1 MSKKKMQRFAEMES
15 FGNVVQPPFDEI
27 FRHDHQLKGNW
38 KPKAF
43 GNQNPLVL
51 ELGCGKGEYTLG
63 LARRFQTNNF
73 IGVDI
78 KGARIWRG
86 ARTALEENIPNV
98 MFLRTH
104 IEQINSFFDTD
115 EADEIWITFPDPQ
128 LKKRRKRLTSP
139 RFLFQYMR
147 FLKNNGLVHLKTDNE
162 VLYHYTL
169 ELAQINNFKVHHNT
183 NDLYHSNLDG
193 AVKEIQTYYEKQFLA
208 QEMTIK
214 YLCFELPNETTLD
227 EPAEEI
233 G

>member
-1 MSKKKMQRFAEMES
+1 MTKKKMQRFAEMET
-15 FGNVVQPPFDEI
+15 FVNVIQPPFDEI
-27 FRHDHQLKGNW
+27 FQRDHHLKGCW

-43 GNQNPLVL
+43 GNPHPLVL

-63 LARRFQTNNF
+63 LARRFQTKNF

-78 KGARIWRG
+78 KGARIWLG

-115 EADEIWITFPDPQ
+115 EADELWITFPDPQ

-139 RFLFQYMR
+139 RFLLQYMR
-147 FLKNNGLVHLKTDNE
+147 FLKNNGLVHLKTDNP
-162 VLYHYTL
+162 VLYDYTL
-169 ELAQINNFKVHHNT
+169 ELARINNFTVHYNT
-183 NDLYHSNLDG
+183 DDLYHSDLNG
-193 AVKEIQTYYEKQFLA
+193 AVKEIQTYYEQQFLA

-214 YLCFELPNETTLD
+214 YLCFELPHKTTLD
-227 EPAEEI
+227 EPEEEI